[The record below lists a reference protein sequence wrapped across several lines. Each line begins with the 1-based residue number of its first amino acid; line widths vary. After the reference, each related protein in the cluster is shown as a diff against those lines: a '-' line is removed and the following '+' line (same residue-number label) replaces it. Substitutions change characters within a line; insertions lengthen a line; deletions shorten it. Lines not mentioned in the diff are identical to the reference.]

1 MIELAAGGDLLQD
14 ADVQAQGAGKTITL
28 RAVGDLVMADGTQV
42 TSADANIA
50 LVAGG
55 DLTVSLVDAGSAG
68 VRASAANIIDGDD
81 DTDIV
86 AGSALLTATGAI
98 GSDSDTLDLS
108 VNTLTAKAT
117 TGGLFIAE
125 ANGLVI
131 DAVSIAV
138 DTVATTGVSS
148 TGTATTQ
155 KTWSPAV
162 RW

>member
-1 MIELAAGGDLLQD
+1 MAAQRGHHDGRRTSGHRGG
-14 ADVQAQGAGKTITL
+14 
-28 RAVGDLVMADGTQV
+28 
-42 TSADANIA
+42 
-50 LVAGG
+50 
-55 DLTVSLVDAGSAG
+55 GSAG
-68 VRASAANIIDGDD
+68 DGHRCDRRPTSSTATTTRTSWRAARW
-81 DTDIV
+81 
-86 AGSALLTATGAI
+86 ATGAI

-131 DAVSIAV
+131 DSVSIAV

-155 KTWSPAV
+155 KTRSPAA